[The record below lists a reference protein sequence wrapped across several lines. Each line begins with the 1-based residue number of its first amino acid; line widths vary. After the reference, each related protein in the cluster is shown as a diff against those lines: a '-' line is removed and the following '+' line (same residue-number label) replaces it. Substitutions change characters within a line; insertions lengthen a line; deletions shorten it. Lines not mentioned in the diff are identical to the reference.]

1 MKLAPAPCNHFQ
13 NSAAVAGT
21 FKMTSAL
28 KDRDS
33 REAPDRAP
41 IVLAAAATG
50 LVDFIEAHCGDVDSI
65 FGNSGIAPDMAG
77 APTLKVKLSSY
88 CRLFEEAARQV
99 RPARFRQGNF
109 GLWFGQQFRPRDLG
123 MWGYAAVSAPT
134 LGAALDNLVRLFHFH
149 QESSW
154 MRLAAG
160 ADGLMRLEYQIY
172 SSEIVER
179 RQDAELSLGM
189 FANVIR
195 DCAGS
200 KWAPVEVHFEHPRP
214 DGWEEH
220 ETAFDAPVYFSQRT
234 NALLF
239 PPELLRRPMPGSDL
253 QLMSMMETCLESL
266 GSRRGGDEGLADRV
280 KTAIR
285 VSLPNGYPNL
295 DRIAAELRVTPASIQ
310 REFAERGITYKDAV
324 ELTRQNLARMYLEQ
338 RMLSLTEIAMLLG
351 YSELSAFTRAFT
363 RWTGASPRSYRKL
376 RH

>member
-1 MKLAPAPCNHFQ
+1 
-13 NSAAVAGT
+13 
-21 FKMTSAL
+21 MTSAL
-28 KDRDS
+28 LEGGS
-33 REAPDRAP
+33 SIAPGRAP
-41 IVLAAAATG
+41 VVLAAAATG
-50 LVDFIEAHCGDVDSI
+50 LVDFIDVHGGDVDSI

-77 APTLKVKLSSY
+77 APTLMVKLSSY
-88 CRLFEEAARQV
+88 CRLFEEAARQI
-99 RPARFRQGNF
+99 RPAGFRQGNF
-109 GLWFGQQFRPRDLG
+109 GLWFGQQFQPRDLG
-123 MWGYAAVSAPT
+123 MWGYAAISAPT

-154 MRLAAG
+154 MRLADG
-160 ADGLMRLEYQIY
+160 PDGLMRLEYQIHCA
-172 SSEIVER
+172 EIVER

-200 KWAPVEVHFEHPRP
+200 RWAPVEVHFEHPRP

-239 PPELLRRPMPGSDL
+239 RPELLQRPMPGSDL

-266 GSRRGGDEGLADRV
+266 GSRREGAGGLADRV
-280 KTAIR
+280 RTAIR
-285 VSLPNGYPNL
+285 VNLPNGYPSL
-295 DRIAAELRVTPASIQ
+295 ERIAQELRVTAASIQ

-324 ELTRQNLARMYLEQ
+324 EMTRQKLALMYLEQ
-338 RMLSLTEIAMLLG
+338 RMLPLTEIAMLLG

-363 RWTGASPRSYRKL
+363 RWTGRSPRSWRKL
-376 RH
+376 QN